1 MRIWVATLSLA
12 AACTNSGALDLRLS
26 LPTDPDLRPT
36 GMTSVSVV
44 ASSAEIGTQTNTSI
58 LDPTPGGQSFSAGDL
73 PVGKNIQIDVLFH
86 DDSNRLVG
94 VGEGPNLIDLVGDK
108 TTSLAIPVRK
118 PFIYASSGTKLY
130 SYDPTLD
137 QRAPK
142 FQGLLTGV
150 TAPLFAV
157 SVGGDRLVLA
167 SATSLSIIDTA
178 TNRVTGSPIMIPG
191 TIKDAAT
198 IPSSHRIAV
207 AHSTGISIVD
217 LDSGAVTTGGGVS
230 VDRVTVGPTLDGHV
244 VAYGLISRVAPPVGP
259 VDTCTGT
266 SSLISVDVDTPEA
279 TAMPVALGQ
288 AVADIA
294 AAPNAAA
301 LFAALPCTGKVARYD
316 NGVFTDVATL
326 PRAAVLTVS
335 GEKLWAAGTK
345 PSVPVCENS
354 QGKTT
359 CTPTA
364 LPDCQA
370 TTSVQLAYVTAGA
383 SIVIESI
390 PLAGGAATEV
400 DVPEPRETMIATNDP
415 ARQHAQVLRAL
426 SLQPLD
432 LVALPGGQ
440 YVSLITTSTY
450 FITSLGDGVNVILP
464 CLKTITGDWML
475 MDMANSS
482 IAQRVRTRC
491 DLSVGTPTGS
501 EFPTWVCEDAPVGQT
516 PALGEYQ
523 PTSVG
528 ALFGAR

>member
-1 MRIWVATLSLA
+1 M
-12 AACTNSGALDLRLS
+12 
-26 LPTDPDLRPT
+26 
-36 GMTSVSVV
+36 
-44 ASSAEIGTQTNTSI
+44 
-58 LDPTPGGQSFSAGDL
+58 
-73 PVGKNIQIDVLFH
+73 
-86 DDSNRLVG
+86 
-94 VGEGPNLIDLVGDK
+94 
-108 TTSLAIPVRK
+108 
-118 PFIYASSGTKLY
+118 
-130 SYDPTLD
+130 
-137 QRAPK
+137 
-142 FQGLLTGV
+142 
-150 TAPLFAV
+150 
-157 SVGGDRLVLA
+157 
-167 SATSLSIIDTA
+167 
-178 TNRVTGSPIMIPG
+178 
-191 TIKDAAT
+191 
-198 IPSSHRIAV
+198 
-207 AHSTGISIVD
+207 
-217 LDSGAVTTGGGVS
+217 
-230 VDRVTVGPTLDGHV
+230 TVGPTLDGHV
-244 VAYGLISRVAPPVGP
+244 VAYGLVSRVAPPVGP

-383 SIVIESI
+383 SIVVESI

-464 CLKTITGDWML
+464 CLKAITGDWML

>member
-1 MRIWVATLSLA
+1 MRIWVATFSLA
-12 AACTNSGALDLRLS
+12 AACTNSGALDLQLS

-44 ASSAEIGTQTNTSI
+44 ASSAEIDTLTNTSI
-58 LDPTPGGQSFSAGDL
+58 LDPGSRSFSARDL
-73 PVGKNIQIDVLFH
+73 PVGKGIQIDVLFH

-94 VGEGPNLIDLVGDK
+94 VGESPTLIDIVGDK
-108 TTSLAIPVRK
+108 KIALAIPVRK
-118 PFIYASSGTKLY
+118 PFIYTSSGTKLY

-142 FQGLLTGV
+142 FQGTLAGV

-178 TNRVTGSPIMIPG
+178 TNRVTGSPITIPG

-217 LDSGAVTTGGGVS
+217 LDSGTVTTGGGVS
-230 VDRVTVGPTLDGHV
+230 VDRVSVWPTLDGHV
-244 VAYGLISRVAPPVGP
+244 VAYGLVARVAPPVGP
-259 VDTCTGT
+259 VDTCTGM
-266 SSLISVDVDTPEA
+266 SSLILVDVDHPEPAPTPV
-279 TAMPVALGQ
+279 PLGV
-288 AVADIA
+288 AVADLA
-294 AAPNAAA
+294 AAPNTPA
-301 LFAALPCTGKVARYD
+301 LFAALPCTGKVSRYD
-316 NGVFTDVATL
+316 NGGFTDVATL

-335 GEKLWAAGTK
+335 GEKVWAAGTR
-345 PSVPVCENS
+345 PATPVCGNNS
-354 QGKTT
+354 GTT
-359 CTPTA
+359 ACTPAA
-364 LPDCQA
+364 LPDCSSTA
-370 TTSVQLAYVTAGA
+370 SVQLGYVTTGA
-383 SIVIESI
+383 ALVVESI

-440 YVSLITTSTY
+440 YVSVITANTY
-450 FITSLGDGVNVILP
+450 FITALGNGTNVILP
-464 CLKTITGDWML
+464 CLKAITGDWLL
-475 MDMANSS
+475 MDMASS
-482 IAQRVRTRC
+482 SVAQRVRTKC

-501 EFPTWVCEDAPVGQT
+501 EFPTWICEDAPVGQT